1 MHHGLAND
9 HTWVKRCK
17 RGLFMYSLNDTFIGR
32 SLHFYGEW
40 CDTEIEFLRSLIH
53 PGDVVLDVGANIG
66 THTVPFSQFVGPE
79 GEVHAFEPLPE
90 LFHMLAG
97 NAALNNCHNV
107 VCRQAAVGKSLG
119 VLPCPSI
126 PAAHEI
132 ANRGAASFMREAAD
146 LWPHVKEYAT
156 KAKPVRLMTIDALDL
171 DRCDLI
177 KIDVEGME
185 EAVLAGAKDTVRR
198 CRPLIYLEGRERE
211 ESLADFLDASG
222 YVAWWSFHNYFNPAN
237 AFGQTRDIWPEIGP
251 SINLLCA
258 PREMN
263 LVMTDHESFL
273 GKTDEA
279 NAAIRRGAEHNLWTV
294 N

>member
-1 MHHGLAND
+1 MRI
-9 HTWVKRCK
+9 KRCK
-17 RGLFMYSLNDTFIGR
+17 RGVFMYDIEDTFIGR

-40 CDTEIEFLRSLIH
+40 CDTEIEFLRSFIH
-53 PGDVVLDVGANIG
+53 PGDVVIDAGANIG
-66 THTVPFSQFVGPE
+66 THTVAFSEFVGTD
-79 GEVHAFEPLPE
+79 GEVHAFEPFPE
-90 LFHMLAG
+90 TFHMLAG
-97 NAALNNCHNV
+97 NVAINGCSNV
-107 VCRQAAVGKSLG
+107 SCRQAALSDHVGFA
-119 VLPCPSI
+119 PCPPF
-126 PAAHEI
+126 PAAGVV
-132 ANRGAASFMREAAD
+132 ANRGAASLVREGTET
-146 LWPHVKEYAT
+146 WPHVTEYSHKT
-156 KAKPVRLMTIDALDL
+156 KTVRVVTIDALDL

-185 EAVLAGAKDTVRR
+185 EAVLAGAKDTIRR